1 MHSLHRTKFI
11 RRQPGGQGFC
21 RAIAVPI
28 VAALAS
34 LHFAIAPALAAED
47 GGQPGAMLDWSVGA
61 RAVAMGSAFTAIAEG
76 PTGSWWNPAGI
87 AQSRDDAI
95 EMALRRMSFDRQAGY
110 VNYIHPFG
118 REEAAMG
125 LSWIYA
131 GVGDVFAR
139 DIDGQ
144 IGDEISDYTNAFAFT
159 FARRFT
165 ERNAPTA
172 ISLGVN
178 LRYVQHNVANINAYT
193 VGFDLGALLRHRFF
207 KRGMAAEATPNELR
221 LGVAVQ
227 RLNQKYPWT
236 TSEYWV
242 EQGESGG
249 SNFDEKF
256 PLLVRGGGGVLL
268 LDGRALGSVDVKF
281 DSERGATLHV
291 GAEGRPHEM
300 FAIRAGVD
308 RGNITF
314 GGGVEPQVSSGVRFI
329 LDYAFALQ
337 PDEIDPEHVF
347 SLGVR
352 F

>member
-1 MHSLHRTKFI
+1 MRVLLCTVVVSSF
-11 RRQPGGQGFC
+11 
-21 RAIAVPI
+21 AVH
-28 VAALAS
+28 VWAE
-34 LHFAIAPALAAED
+34 ED

-61 RAVAMGSAFTAIAEG
+61 RAVAMGSAYTATAEG
-76 PTGSWWNPAGI
+76 PTGTWWNPAGI
-87 AQSRDDAI
+87 AQTRDDAL
-95 EMALRRMSFDRQAGY
+95 EMALRKMSFDRQAGY
-110 VNYIHPFG
+110 VNFIHPFG

-131 GVGDVFAR
+131 GVGDIFAR

-144 IGDEISDYTNAFAFT
+144 IGEQISDYTNAFAFT

-165 ERNAPTA
+165 ERNSPMA

-178 LRYVQHNVANINAYT
+178 LRYVQHNIANINAYT
-193 VGFDLGALLRHRFF
+193 VGFDLGAQLRHRLY
-207 KRGMAAEATPNELR
+207 KRGMTPEDLPNELR

-236 TSEYWV
+236 TGEYWN
-242 EQGESGG
+242 EQGESNG

-256 PLLVRGGGGVLL
+256 PLIIRIGVAALL
-268 LDGRALGSVDVKF
+268 LQGKALGSLDVKF
-281 DSERGATLHV
+281 DAERGATFHV
-291 GAEGRPHEM
+291 GAEGRPHPLI
-300 FAIRAGVD
+300 AVRAGVD
-308 RGNITF
+308 DGRPTF
-314 GGGVEPQVSSGVRFI
+314 GGGVEPKMSSGVRFV
-329 LDYAFALQ
+329 LDYAFAIQ

>member
-1 MHSLHRTKFI
+1 MNRTLTNLAFT
-11 RRQPGGQGFC
+11 
-21 RAIAVPI
+21 AAVLLVSCLP
-28 VAALAS
+28 VLAE
-34 LHFAIAPALAAED
+34 ED

-61 RAVAMGSAFTAIAEG
+61 RAVAMGSAYTATAEG

-87 AQSRDDAI
+87 AQSKQDAF
-95 EMALRRMSFDRQAGY
+95 EMALRKMSFDRQAGY

-144 IGDEISDYTNAFAFT
+144 IGDAISDYTNAFAFT

-165 ERNAPTA
+165 ERGAPTA

-178 LRYVQHNVANINAYT
+178 LRYVQHNVANIDAYT
-193 VGFDLGALLRHRFF
+193 VGFDLGAQLKHRMF
-207 KRGMAAEATPNELR
+207 KRGMAADAVPNEVR

-236 TSEYWV
+236 TSEYWN
-242 EQGESGG
+242 EQGESSG
-249 SNFDEKF
+249 STFDEKF
-256 PLLVRGGGGVLL
+256 PLIVRGGGGVLL
-268 LDGRALGSVDVKF
+268 MNGRALGSVDVKV
-281 DSERGATLHV
+281 DSERGATFHV
-291 GAEGRPHEM
+291 GAEGRPVELV
-300 FAIRAGVD
+300 AIRAGVD
-308 RGNITF
+308 NGNFTF
-314 GGGVEPQVSSGVRFI
+314 GGGVEPNLSSRVRFV

-337 PDEIDPEHVF
+337 PDQIDPEHVF

>member
-1 MHSLHRTKFI
+1 MKLTIKHLTISGIFL
-11 RRQPGGQGFC
+11 
-21 RAIAVPI
+21 
-28 VAALAS
+28 
-34 LHFAIAPALAAED
+34 LAANVSVFGEED

-61 RAVAMGSAFTAIAEG
+61 RAVAMGSAFTATAEG

-87 AQSRDDAI
+87 AQAKQDAF
-95 EMALRRMSFDRQAGY
+95 EMALRKMSFDRQAGY

-144 IGDEISDYTNAFAFT
+144 IGGAITDYTNAFAFT

-165 ERNAPTA
+165 ERGAPTA

-178 LRYVQHNVANINAYT
+178 LRYVQHNVANIDAYT
-193 VGFDLGALLRHRFF
+193 VGFDLGAQLKHRML
-207 KRGMAAEATPNELR
+207 KRGMAADAIPNELR

-236 TSEYWV
+236 TSEYWN
-242 EQGESGG
+242 EQGESSG
-249 SNFDEKF
+249 STFDEKF
-256 PLLVRGGGGVLL
+256 PLVVRGGGGVLL
-268 LDGRALGSVDVKF
+268 MNGRALGSLDVKF
-281 DSERGATLHV
+281 DAERGATFHV
-291 GAEGRPHEM
+291 GAEGRPVQLV
-300 FAIRAGVD
+300 AIRAGVD
-308 RGNITF
+308 NGNFTF
-314 GGGVEPQVSSGVRFI
+314 GGGVEPNLSTKVRFV

-337 PDEIDPEHVF
+337 PDQIDPEHVF